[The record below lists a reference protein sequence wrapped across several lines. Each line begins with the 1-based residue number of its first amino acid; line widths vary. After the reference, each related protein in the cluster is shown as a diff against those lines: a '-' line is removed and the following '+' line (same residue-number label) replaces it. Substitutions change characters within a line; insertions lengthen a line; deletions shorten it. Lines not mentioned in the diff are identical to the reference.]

1 LLPTGFTYN
10 NGSGAVSVVISA
22 DKESQLYVENKAS
35 PGKYNPNNGNNNI
48 QTIQTPGIPSNDP
61 TQGYWASPAYWRY
74 SPDGVNYTYMLY
86 YSVDAP
92 LTTNMSGGKGTV
104 GVKPTPIN
112 GYQLNTTPPSLPIPS
127 TPLSTPTLFCHYAP
141 TPSVS
146 SNGTTPGSG
155 IVWAIEENQN
165 SDNQGGSGPDCA
177 GSRPTGNPAAL
188 HGFNA
193 TTMAEIY
200 SSRTLVTKLGPANG
214 FPTPSVF
221 NGQVYVG
228 TNGLVNV
235 FGLCGNPS
243 VCLH

>member
-1 LLPTGFTYN
+1 
-10 NGSGAVSVVISA
+10 
-22 DKESQLYVENKAS
+22 
-35 PGKYNPNNGNNNI
+35 
-48 QTIQTPGIPSNDP
+48 
-61 TQGYWASPAYWRY
+61 
-74 SPDGVNYTYMLY
+74 M
-86 YSVDAP
+86 
-92 LTTNMSGGKGTV
+92 
-104 GVKPTPIN
+104 
-112 GYQLNTTPPSLPIPS
+112 
-127 TPLSTPTLFCHYAP
+127 
-141 TPSVS
+141 
-146 SNGTTPGSG
+146 
-155 IVWAIEENQN
+155 WAIEENQN
-165 SDNQGGSGPDCA
+165 SDNQGGSGSDCA